1 MQGVCWWLS
10 LCYSRQGEHRSHL
23 HPSLRL
29 PHTPIPPSASR
40 SIPVPV
46 GSQSSSFCV
55 CLPLHLQGFC
65 SCWGCS
71 SSLAVAPLSGVYLI
85 VGPIV
90 GFTDFLRSQPCIS
103 STWAFHRSHSV
114 SIEWGKS
121 GLRVLYGGRVLPGPS
136 QGMGEQ
142 RGVPKLQDL
151 IPKQQDAVGMLST
164 RA

>member
-10 LCYSRQGEHRSHL
+10 LCYSRRGEHRSHL

-55 CLPLHLQGFC
+55 CLPLHLPGFC

-85 VGPIV
+85 VGPSVLQIFSDHSHAFPAL
-90 GFTDFLRSQPCIS
+90 GLSIALIAFLLNG
-103 STWAFHRSHSV
+103 V
-114 SIEWGKS
+114 
-121 GLRVLYGGRVLPGPS
+121 RVDCMCD
-136 QGMGEQ
+136 MGEESFL
-142 RGVPKLQDL
+142 VHPKGWENKEVSQSSRTSS
-151 IPKQQDAVGMLST
+151 QNSRMLWEC
-164 RA
+164 

>member
-10 LCYSRQGEHRSHL
+10 LCYSRRGEHRSHL
-23 HPSLRL
+23 HPALRL

-55 CLPLHLQGFC
+55 CLPLHLPGVLQLLGMFLQF
-65 SCWGCS
+65 GRCS
-71 SSLAVAPLSGVYLI
+71 SVWGIPNCRTLR
-85 VGPIV
+85 
-90 GFTDFLRSQPCIS
+90 FTDFLRSQPCIS

-121 GLRVLYGGRVLPGPS
+121 GLHVRYGGRVLPGPS